1 MYLEFLQAGMVQ
13 PAKPILIKTLMK
25 AMRCLLGA
33 ILLSLLWVPGGLH
46 PTVAAEGEA
55 AIFIAPASSFLDLNG
70 NNSVTLQV
78 YVEDVVELNAVDI
91 TIVYDADLL
100 TLSSWEH
107 GGILR
112 NLSEVIVEDEPGSL
126 HLVYTQLATPGFT
139 GSGVL
144 LYLTFEGTNIGI
156 SPITLADVH
165 LSNSD
170 ANTIPVEISHGSIAV
185 VVYYTL
191 QGSFGLE
198 GQTNRGGVPVTLSDG
213 QVFGGGPYSE
223 KSQNQ
228 PGINLI
234 VEDVIADTYMVTT
247 TQPRCLNVTADL
259 NKTITMT
266 GDYTMQPLTLR
277 CGNAIWTDNVIDV
290 NDISIVGSQWGK
302 SQADLPVGETLNG
315 DVNFDN
321 IVNIRDWALVAGNY
335 DLSSEDVYTNWTP

>member
-1 MYLEFLQAGMVQ
+1 MVR

-91 TIVYDADLL
+91 TIVYDSDRL

-107 GGILR
+107 GGILE
-112 NLSEVIVEDEPGSL
+112 NLFELIEENEPGSL
-126 HLVYTQLATPGFT
+126 HLVYMQLATPGFT

-156 SPITLADVH
+156 SPVTLADVN
-165 LSNSD
+165 LSNSA

-185 VVYYTL
+185 VVYYTV
-191 QGSFGLE
+191 QGSFGLA
-198 GQTNRGGVPVTLSDG
+198 GQTNRGGVPVTLSGG

-234 VEDVIADTYMVTT
+234 VNHVMADTYTVTT
-247 TQPRCLNVTADL
+247 AQPRCLNVTAEL

-266 GDYTMQPLTLR
+266 GDYTMQPLILR
-277 CGNAIWTDNVIDV
+277 CGNAIWTNNVIDV

-335 DLSSEDVYTNWTP
+335 GLSSEDAYADWTP

>member
-1 MYLEFLQAGMVQ
+1 L
-13 PAKPILIKTLMK
+13 
-25 AMRCLLGA
+25 
-33 ILLSLLWVPGGLH
+33 
-46 PTVAAEGEA
+46 AAWA
-55 AIFIAPASSFLDLNG
+55 
-70 NNSVTLQV
+70 
-78 YVEDVVELNAVDI
+78 
-91 TIVYDADLL
+91 
-100 TLSSWEH
+100 H
-107 GGILR
+107 GGILE
-112 NLSEVIVEDEPGSL
+112 NLFELKEENEPGSL

-156 SPITLADVH
+156 SPVTLADVH
-165 LSNSD
+165 LSNSA

-234 VEDVIADTYMVTT
+234 VEDVIADTYTVTT
-247 TQPRCLNVTADL
+247 AQPRCLNVTAEL

-277 CGNAIWTDNVIDV
+277 CGNALWSDNIIDV
-290 NDISIVGSQWGK
+290 HDVDIVGAQWGM
-302 SQADLPVGETLNG
+302 SQGDLKPGETLNG

-335 DLSSEDVYTNWTP
+335 GLSSKDVYADWTP